1 MLQQYLRH
9 SRGLPWLQFPFLLTF
24 LIDVLLHLLSGYTSL
39 IVLDILGLALLLDVT
54 VEILYRE
61 TNISFF
67 GTLMTI
73 LDLGVLICASLSFT
87 LTPLGEMWDPFNAL
101 LMIYMVLHVLRRLG
115 IDNRVLCLADSLIF
129 TKALSESFG
138 SIFNFEFEFL
148 MAVLVCVYI
157 SRSLPRRMRRIGTA
171 SVRAV
176 AIVLLILTPMY
187 FILTLGDYLGVSL
200 STVTY
205 TLGALCILIVI
216 PGYNLQRFFSTTPLV
231 LSITGGDMI
240 GAATEVVQQ
249 ERPRRDIGMV
259 VNTRPLIGIDTPWV
273 ILDDHNDDDLDTS
286 SDSDSGHSASEERAI
301 FRTIR
306 DRRTPRAIDDPIPL
320 PPSPGE
326 VAAAEASRRRARR
339 YQTGNPPTTPVSD
352 LAEVTGGQ
360 STLPPFRWGRPTG
373 NLPES
378 GIANPG
384 IARLRQRLTR
394 LARGQRRAGGTSMH
408 NSMPETTEDSFGG
421 LGTTRTG
428 DASQPITQ
436 PEFLPGSA
444 GAEGEGEGST
454 EGGDGILEASPPGS
468 LRLPTI
474 FPAGW
479 GRRVTTFSDTTSVR
493 TGSPPGSW
501 PRFLGRPDTP
511 SPPPSVPLPPL
522 PPLQPLPPQPPI
534 VRFSVPGSGGQPRPR
549 RRTPSR
555 FVRGERIP
563 GFVTPTMGVEDSPT
577 RPPTLSPAA
586 AAPVTPAT
594 RDSSDSRRLR
604 PPTHWQQGSTPTP
617 PSLNRGQQPDRTTI
631 RRPGTRR
638 PPLLPYTFVDPNE
651 RTPSPA
657 IRVIGVEDPVARSLT
672 PIATAA
678 PVTPDNPRSRTPTDW
693 QFVSTSVPSSLRRA
707 QQPDRITPTRRP
719 RTRRPPHAPRT
730 PPDPVGEFTNPFP
743 STTSTSTTPSPEA
756 PPVDPEQQE
765 VSEALLTLEYQ
776 QDPADVSG
784 EVAERIARIAV
795 PRRRSGRVPPQL
807 SPQHLRRSDGSR
819 NERLGSQGL
828 APMLAGTQATEEDV
842 ARSIVN
848 RRVRFFSRGGD
859 GRISEDGGRALE
871 IAQSQS
877 PIDTRQGNTS
887 LPLFRR
893 RGNVG
898 GESSAVGEIMREGL
912 GGVGAQQPMV
922 EEEEEEVPFEGRG
935 RGRARR
941 RNLFASP

>member
-9 SRGLPWLQFPFLLTF
+9 SRGLPWLQFPFLLSF

-39 IVLDILGLALLLDVT
+39 IVLDILGVALLLDAM

-73 LDLGVLICASLSFT
+73 LDLEVLICASLSFA
-87 LTPLGEMWDPFNAL
+87 LTPLGEMGDPFNVL
-101 LMIYMVLHVLRRLG
+101 LMMYTVLHVLRRLG

-129 TKALSESFG
+129 TKALPESFRP
-138 SIFNFEFEFL
+138 IFNFEFEFL
-148 MAVLVCVYI
+148 MAVLVCVHI
-157 SRSLPRRMRRIGTA
+157 SQSLTQRVRRMGTA
-171 SVRAV
+171 GVRAM

-187 FILTLGDYLGVSL
+187 FILTLGDYLAMSL

-205 TLGALCILIVI
+205 TLGALCILIVV
-216 PGYNLQRFFSTTPLV
+216 PGYNLQRFFSTTPLM

-249 ERPRRDIGMV
+249 ERPRRGIGMI

-286 SDSDSGHSASEERAI
+286 SDSDSDHSATGSRAI

-352 LAEVTGGQ
+352 LAGVTGGQ
-360 STLPPFRWGRPTG
+360 STLLPFRWGRPTG

-378 GIANPG
+378 GITNPG
-384 IARLRQRLTR
+384 ISRLRQRLAR
-394 LARGQRRAGGTSMH
+394 LARGQGRAGGTSMH
-408 NSMPETTEDSFGG
+408 NSTEDSIEG
-421 LGTTRTG
+421 LSTTRTG
-428 DASQPITQ
+428 DASRPITQ

-454 EGGDGILEASPPGS
+454 EGRDEIPEASPLGS

-479 GRRVTTFSDTTSVR
+479 GRRVATFSDTASVR

-511 SPPPSVPLPPL
+511 SPPPSLPLPPL
-522 PPLQPLPPQPPI
+522 PPLQPLPPIRPLPPQPPP
-534 VRFSVPGSGGQPRPR
+534 VRFSIPESEGQPRPR

-563 GFVTPTMGVEDSPT
+563 GFVTPTMGVEDSPA

-586 AAPVTPAT
+586 AAPVAPAT
-594 RDSSDSRRLR
+594 RDTSDSRRLR
-604 PPTHWQQGSTPTP
+604 PPAHWQEGSTPTP
-617 PSLNRGQQPDRTTI
+617 PSLNRGQQPDRATI
-631 RRPGTRR
+631 RRPGIRR
-638 PPLLPYTFVDPNE
+638 SPLLPYTFVDPNE

-657 IRVIGVEDPVARSLT
+657 IRIIGVEDPVARLLT
-672 PIATAA
+672 PTTATLA

-693 QFVSTSVPSSLRRA
+693 QFESTSVPPSIRRA
-707 QQPDRITPTRRP
+707 QQPDRTTPTRRP
-719 RTRRPPHAPRT
+719 RTRRPPRAQRT

-743 STTSTSTTPSPEA
+743 STISTSTTPSLEA
-756 PPVDPEQQE
+756 QP
-765 VSEALLTLEYQ
+765 S
-776 QDPADVSG
+776 
-784 EVAERIARIAV
+784 
-795 PRRRSGRVPPQL
+795 
-807 SPQHLRRSDGSR
+807 
-819 NERLGSQGL
+819 GSQGL

-842 ARSIVN
+842 ARSIAS
-848 RRVRFFSRGGD
+848 RSVRFFSRGGG
-859 GRISEDGGRALE
+859 GRISEDGGRVLE
-871 IAQSQS
+871 IAQSRS
-877 PIDTRQGNTS
+877 PIGTQQGNTS
-887 LPLFRR
+887 LPLFRQ
-893 RGNVG
+893 RGSAG
-898 GESSAVGEIMREGL
+898 GESSAVGGIMGEGP
-912 GGVGAQQPMV
+912 GGFSVRQPV